1 MLWIYVQYNATYD
14 IMLLIKTAQN
24 DSIFLMECFGMCV
37 IFNYVL
43 GCIGSGYLWEGRW
56 RKGQVDGEEMGT
68 EDNDQGGILAW
79 HRMLSF
85 FPIK

>member
-1 MLWIYVQYNATYD
+1 
-14 IMLLIKTAQN
+14 
-24 DSIFLMECFGMCV
+24 MECVGMCV

-43 GCIGSGYLWEGRW
+43 GCIGNGYLWEGRW

-79 HRMLSF
+79 HGMLSF